1 MLGDFWANLNLQSI
15 LDIIG
20 FLQGI
25 LLGIILLI
33 LNAKGSRSCFFLG
46 LFLLAF
52 SLKLAYYIPGGLNL
66 ERSYPQL
73 YLLPFNFS
81 WLLFPLFYIYTQQVS
96 FFSDQKTKY
105 WILIPGL
112 VSFAAQVYIYLL
124 PYGEKLEIATSG
136 WYLFVFTYL
145 GIFYAWAIG
154 LWNLRLLRQHRGE
167 VHNVFSFVESKELQW
182 AKYFLIYSLVTSVFI
197 HILYL
202 IEPQNYYFKIIFS
215 VFDLFA
221 IYWIFYHGIRQ
232 RNVLTYLSDS
242 RKFAPFPIPSD
253 SEPPESKMVI
263 GDLHKLSEK
272 IEGILMSTESYA
284 NTDLTIMELAEKLDE
299 HPKRISMA
307 INTVFN
313 QNFNS
318 YVNDLRVKKAISL
331 LKTNE
336 LDHLSIE
343 GLGKEVG
350 FHSKSAFYAAFRKST
365 GTTPAHFAEKEKV

>member
-1 MLGDFWANLNLQSI
+1 MLGEFWTNLNFQSI
-15 LDIIG
+15 LDTIG

-25 LLGIILLI
+25 VLGIVLLI
-33 LNAKGSRSCFFLG
+33 LSAKSSKSSFFLG
-46 LFLLAF
+46 LFLIAF
-52 SLKLAYYIPGGLNL
+52 SLKLAYFIPGGLNL
-66 ERSYPQL
+66 EKTYPQI

-81 WLLFPLFYIYTQQVS
+81 WLLFPLFFIYTQQVS
-96 FFSDQKTKY
+96 FFSNEKTRY
-105 WILIPGL
+105 WILVPGVL
-112 VSFAAQVYIYLL
+112 SFLGQLYVYLL
-124 PYGEKLEIATSG
+124 PYDDKLIIASSG

-154 LWNLRLLRQHRGE
+154 LWNLRLLRQHRIE
-167 VHNVFSFVESKELQW
+167 VQNVFSFLESKELQW
-182 AKYFLIYSLVTSVFI
+182 AKYFLIYSLVTSVII
-197 HILYL
+197 HILYY
-202 IEPQNYYFKIIFS
+202 IGPNNYFFKIFFS
-215 VFDLFA
+215 IIDLFA

-232 RNVLTYLSDS
+232 RNVLTYICDS
-242 RKFAPFPIPSD
+242 WEFAPFPVTSD
-253 SEPPESKMVI
+253 SEPPASNMAI
-263 GDLHKLSEK
+263 GDLHKLCEK
-272 IEGILMSTESYA
+272 IEGIMMSTEIFA
-284 NTDLTIMELAEKLDE
+284 NTDLTIIELAEKLDE

-318 YVNDLRVKKAISL
+318 YVNGLRIKKAISL

-365 GTTPAHFAEKEKV
+365 GTTPAHFTEKEKV